1 MATSEQYC
9 GLVEA
14 VHARGVAVHIH
25 HDVYAVDGE
34 IYSPGW
40 EATSRRRDVLEAE
53 PRLEFGE
60 VHHMTFAE
68 RFPRLTIAMI
78 GFALVAFTV
87 ITEVDFLRGAGYH
100 WY

>member
-1 MATSEQYC
+1 
-9 GLVEA
+9 
-14 VHARGVAVHIH
+14 
-25 HDVYAVDGE
+25 
-34 IYSPGW
+34 
-40 EATSRRRDVLEAE
+40 
-53 PRLEFGE
+53 
-60 VHHMTFAE
+60 MTFAE